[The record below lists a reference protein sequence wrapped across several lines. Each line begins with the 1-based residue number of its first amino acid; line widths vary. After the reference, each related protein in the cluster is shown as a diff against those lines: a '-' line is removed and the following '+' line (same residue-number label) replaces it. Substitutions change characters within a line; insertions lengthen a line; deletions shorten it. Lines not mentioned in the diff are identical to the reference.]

1 MTEIWKDIKGY
12 EGKYQISSH
21 GRVKSLNY
29 RNTNKEKIM
38 KSTLREGYMQI
49 KLSLNGKRKIY
60 RVHRLVAEAFL
71 ENPNNLPQVNHKDEN
86 KQNNYV
92 ENLEWCTNEYNHN
105 YGTRETRRSMTIK
118 GNGNPNA
125 HKILCITTGE
135 IFDCVIFAAKK
146 YNTSRQ
152 NISGCLNGRQNF
164 AGKHPITGENLKWEY
179 IEED

>member
-12 EGKYQISSH
+12 EGIYQVSSH
-21 GRVKSLNY
+21 GRVKSLKY
-29 RNTNKEKIM
+29 RNTNNKEILKQSIND
-38 KSTLREGYMQI
+38 GYKEI
-49 KLSLNGKRKIY
+49 KLSKNGERKAY
-60 RVHRLVAEAFL
+60 KVHRLVAQAFIP
-71 ENPNNLPQVNHKDEN
+71 NPNNYPQINHKDEN
-86 KQNNYV
+86 KTNNKV

-105 YGTRETRRSMTIK
+105 YGTREKKRSATIK
-118 GNGNPNA
+118 GKGNPNA

-135 IFDCVIFAAKK
+135 IFDCVLFAAEK

-152 NISGCLNGRQNF
+152 NISGCLNRRQSF